1 MWVVKGWQACKIMN
15 LAAFLVAQM
24 PHRDTAW
31 NTTLIFTY
39 FGSPSCQKRSPVGRV
54 TKAGESCT
62 LPTSSVYQHP
72 SAEGKRGELVPICTQ
87 CGGLGA
93 REARTSLQTRR
104 KALYSHSQTLT
115 HAQHTYTH
123 TLASNSLLPQRGTC
137 QSFLRGGPRT
147 SLGVPWL
154 RLCTST
160 VEGTGSIPC
169 WQSST
174 GRMMQPKK

>member
-1 MWVVKGWQACKIMN
+1 M
-15 LAAFLVAQM
+15 
-24 PHRDTAW
+24 
-31 NTTLIFTY
+31 
-39 FGSPSCQKRSPVGRV
+39 

-137 QSFLRGGPRT
+137 QSFLRRGPSDVPGGPLVKTLYFHCRGHRFDPLLAKFHRPHDAAKKIRGPSVVTGWLNECISGRT
-147 SLGVPWL
+147 NNRSHL
-154 RLCTST
+154 
-160 VEGTGSIPC
+160 
-169 WQSST
+169 QSD
-174 GRMMQPKK
+174 